1 MKDLS
6 SFKYYLRSTM
16 LSILNLQMFFQY
28 KIEIFNLNFHCL
40 QVITS
45 PYSIGYSVLTD
56 ALSSSI
62 SMSNMIN
69 KANTVVTPSSVSVS
83 YAIMDQGGNLGS
95 NYDTAVSVIFHF
107 LIFLPFCIFCFIWTI
122 LICTRCIVCHIYYT
136 LYNIPLLFS
145 INLHT
150 DGEESCCGINF
161 IFCIIVMSLIKNYQ
175 NHI

>member
-1 MKDLS
+1 M
-6 SFKYYLRSTM
+6 
-16 LSILNLQMFFQY
+16 
-28 KIEIFNLNFHCL
+28 

-95 NYDTAVSVIFHF
+95 NYDTAVSIIFYF
-107 LIFLPFCIFCFIWTI
+107 LIFLPFCIFYFIWAI
-122 LICTRCIVCHIYYT
+122 LICRRCIACHIYYT
-136 LYNIPLLFS
+136 LYTIPLLFS

-150 DGEESCCGINF
+150 DGEESCCMINF
-161 IFCIIVMSLIKNYQ
+161 IFCISVLSLTINYR
-175 NHI
+175 NHIWSALNIC

>member
-1 MKDLS
+1 MITLS
-6 SFKYYLRSTM
+6 SFKYYLRSAM

-95 NYDTAVSVIFHF
+95 NYDTAVSIIFHF
-107 LIFLPFCIFCFIWTI
+107 LIFLPLCIFCFIWTI
-122 LICTRCIVCHIYYT
+122 LICKLCIACQISYT
-136 LYNIPLLFS
+136 LYDMPLLFL

-150 DGEESCCGINF
+150 EGEDSCCGINF
-161 IFCIIVMSLIKNYQ
+161 IFCIIVLSLTINFQ
-175 NHI
+175 NRI